1 MRRSPVPHAIVLA
14 LLVASTPAACSRSSG
29 AAADTESVECS
40 HLRCDN
46 PNPSNCACPD
56 DTDGVITN
64 TPTESL
70 PDPETTSS
78 STTVDGT
85 TTSSAGGSSSTGID
99 ATTSTSTS
107 TGESESS
114 GGTGTES
121 GTDSSGGTG
130 TDTGTESGSSGAV
143 G

>member
-1 MRRSPVPHAIVLA
+1 MRRFPVPHVIVLA
-14 LLVASTPAACSRSSG
+14 LPLASALACSRSSG

-64 TPTESL
+64 TPTESHTG
-70 PDPETTSS
+70 PETSGS
-78 STTVDGT
+78 STTADAT
-85 TTSSAGGSSSTGID
+85 TTSTTSTTST
-99 ATTSTSTS
+99 ASTTSTSTGSESTSSSS
-107 TGESESS
+107 TGAAETSTGTGSESGS
-114 GGTGTES
+114 
-121 GTDSSGGTG
+121 TG
-130 TDTGTESGSSGAV
+130 TDTGTESGSSGPM